1 MYVFYTLKTSPEFYH
16 KTNMNEFDKLRTII
30 TLKKLII
37 HHQYWELAAYL
48 RDRERTEFHNIS
60 IDLSQCIK
68 DNITIS
74 DYLYIIVVLDE
85 WESYKISL
93 KYEERFDLDTN
104 IESVRSLVEKEFI
117 DIIRQI
123 KLSSIL
129 K

>member
-1 MYVFYTLKTSPEFYH
+1 MYDFYYLKTSPEILT
-16 KTNMNEFDKLRTII
+16 KTNMNEFDKLRTIV

-48 RDRERTEFHNIS
+48 RDKEKTEFHNIS
-60 IDLSQCIK
+60 VDLSNCIPQ
-68 DNITIS
+68 NITVS
-74 DYLYIIVVLDE
+74 DFLYIIVVLDE
-85 WESYKISL
+85 FESYKISL
-93 KYEERFDLDTN
+93 VDTDTN
-104 IESVRSLVEKEFI
+104 IESVRSLVEEEFI

>member
-1 MYVFYTLKTSPEFYH
+1 
-16 KTNMNEFDKLRTII
+16 MNEFDKLRTII

>member
-1 MYVFYTLKTSPEFYH
+1 MYVFYTLKTSPEILT

-68 DNITIS
+68 DNITPS

-93 KYEERFDLDTN
+93 VDLDAN